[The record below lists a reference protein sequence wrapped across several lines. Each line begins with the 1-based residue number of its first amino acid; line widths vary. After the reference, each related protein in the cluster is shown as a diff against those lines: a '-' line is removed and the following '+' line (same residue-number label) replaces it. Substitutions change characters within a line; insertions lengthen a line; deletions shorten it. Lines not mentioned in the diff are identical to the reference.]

1 MASTEIYSSNIDK
14 YTGEVTALKEKR
26 RAIGWFR
33 LLIIVL
39 GIIVIKATWNQPV
52 WEIIVEAIVVIAIF
66 LYAVSLDADIKEKLL
81 NTERM
86 LQINKDELDVL
97 SGNFLG
103 RESGGEFNQPVHAY
117 ANDLD
122 IFGTASLYQY
132 INRCTAEQG
141 KQLLAAALLQHTDKE
156 SILLKQQA
164 VKELCGKTAWRQQ
177 QQAFGMA
184 SPVTT
189 NAEKKINSWLAMPAI
204 FSTKGWKWLARI
216 FPVISLGV
224 VMLYVFNVI
233 PSAILYLLVFVFLV
247 FSFSLSKKI
256 HSTWVLL
263 SKIVDEADTLYKQLA
278 FIEEENFAAAY
289 ITTIKSRLQNK
300 DGLKAS
306 KEIRELKNILNRFDV
321 RLNTFAFIFL
331 NTFLLWDLWQVLSL
345 NSWKQ
350 KNAEAVTQWFAAI
363 AGMEV
368 LASLG
373 TMAFNRPDWYYP
385 AISDEHFTFN
395 ATALGH
401 PLIPAAKRV
410 DSSFDLQGMGKVSI
424 ITGSNM
430 GGKSTFLRS
439 IGVNIVLAMM
449 GAPVC
454 AEAFTISVVGLMSSM
469 RIADNLAESTS
480 TFYAEL
486 KKLKSII
493 EAVNRK
499 ERIFILLDEILRGTN
514 SLDRHTGSGA
524 LIKQLIHQQAVAVI
538 ATHDVELAKLE
549 NTYPAA
555 ISNYHFDVQVENDEL
570 YFDYKLKPG
579 ICTSLNASI
588 LMRKIGIELEPDG
601 ALK

>member
-1 MASTEIYSSNIDK
+1 MQATELYNTNIE
-14 YTGEVTALKEKR
+14 TFTREAAALKNKR
-26 RAIGWFR
+26 SAIGWLR
-33 LLIIVL
+33 LLVVMATIIAIKLSWGGNTWVL
-39 GIIVIKATWNQPV
+39 IAEGIIGITL
-52 WEIIVEAIVVIAIF
+52 F
-66 LYAVSLDADIKEKLL
+66 LYAVSIDTDTKEKLL
-81 NTERM
+81 NTERL

-97 SGNFLG
+97 ASNFLQ
-103 RESGGEFNQPVHAY
+103 REDGHGFNQAAHAY

-132 INRCTAEQG
+132 ISRCTAEQA
-141 KQLLAAALLQHTDKE
+141 KQLLACALLQPANKE
-156 SILLKQQA
+156 SIIKKQQA
-164 VKELCGKTAWRQQ
+164 AKELTAKTSWRQQ
-177 QQAFGMA
+177 MQAYGIA
-184 SPVTT
+184 SPVTIST
-189 NAEKKINSWLAMPAI
+189 EQKIKKWLAMPPVFA
-204 FSTKGWKWLARI
+204 TKGWGWLARI
-216 FPVISLGV
+216 FPVITLGCIV
-224 VMLYVFNVI
+224 LYSINIIAAPIF
-233 PSAILYLLVFVFLV
+233 YLLVFIFLV
-247 FSFSLSKKI
+247 FSFALSKKI
-256 HSTWVLL
+256 HTTWLL
-263 SKIVDEADTLYKQLA
+263 LGKVVQEADTLYKQLT
-278 FIEEENFAAAY
+278 FIEGENFTAAY
-289 ITTIKSRLQNK
+289 IAALGNK
-300 DGLKAS
+300 LKNSHGEKAS
-306 KEIRELKNILNRFDV
+306 KEIKDLKNILNRFDV

-331 NTFLLWDLWQVLSL
+331 NTFLLWDLWQQLALNNWKKNNGETISQWFSTIAEIEVLS
-345 NSWKQ
+345 S
-350 KNAEAVTQWFAAI
+350 I
-363 AGMEV
+363 AT
-368 LASLG
+368 L
-373 TMAFNRPDWYYP
+373 AFNQPAWCYP
-385 AISDEHFTFN
+385 TINDEHFTLH

-401 PLIPAAKRV
+401 PLIPADKRV
-410 DSSFDLQGMGKVSI
+410 NSSFSEAGTGKVSI

-454 AEAFTISVVGLMSSM
+454 AESFTVSVVSLMSSM

-549 NTYPAA
+549 NTYPQA
-555 ISNYHFDVQVENDEL
+555 ISNYHFDVQVANDEL

-588 LMRKIGIELEPDG
+588 LMRKIGIELESG
-601 ALK
+601 S